1 MSTLPFRRPV
11 PCGSGINQKVMIVS
25 RQDVRPDLG
34 RTVLWRGHVERVY
47 ASDPDQ
53 AMETARA
60 LTPNL
65 TVVDA
70 EHGPAALE
78 LIQRLRCDPDARR
91 TAIVVLDRPGSQA
104 NAEDFRAAGANTVLK
119 VPVEPILWDSR
130 LAELLDVPPRRE
142 ARIPVMLQ
150 LWASPVAQPA
160 GLEGLALNVS
170 VHGMLIETAE
180 PLSVGTRLDLSF
192 RLPGDAVPL
201 SIVGLIVRRA
211 GLVDGRH
218 RFGVKH
224 VVLAGNSRERIADFV
239 ASAAWPRF
247 DGRSSPATAAEREQW
262 LAELKASEARN
273 TAILQA
279 VLDAVISVDHEGRIV
294 EFNRAAEAAF
304 GYPRAEAL
312 GQRAAELLL
321 PEAARESFWGNLAQ
335 LVGPGVTA
343 GTGRR
348 LEITGRRADGSEF
361 PAEVSLSAAEHD
373 GRRYHLLV
381 MRDVTDQRVL
391 EQKFRQ
397 AQKMEAVG
405 RLAGGIAHD
414 FNNLLNVISGYSEL
428 LLRRL
433 EEGSDAR
440 RKAGEVMKAADR
452 AARLT
457 GQLLAFSRR
466 QVLQPRVF
474 DLNAAVLDMKGML
487 ARLIR
492 EDIALETRLD
502 PALGQ
507 VKADPGQFEQVLM
520 NLAINA
526 RDAMPNGGR
535 LRVETSN
542 VDVDDTRA
550 RRHVDGRAGAFVVL
564 RVSDTGV
571 GMDEETRRQVFEP
584 FFTTKGLGQGTGLG
598 LATVYG
604 IVQQSDGWVGVE
616 SEPGRG
622 TLFEVFLPRVDAPAA
637 AAAEPPAP
645 APARRGAETILL
657 VEDEENLR
665 ALARETLEAAGYRVL
680 TAGNSEQARRVAG
693 AHDGPVHLLLTDVIM
708 PGANGAELARS
719 LLAERPEM
727 RVLFASGYTDDV
739 LAPQGAPA
747 AGTSFLQKPYSTGA
761 LESRVR
767 EMLDAKGG
775 QER

>member
-1 MSTLPFRRPV
+1 MATLPFRRPV
-11 PCGSGINQKVMIVS
+11 PRGSGVNQRVMIVS
-25 RQDVRPDLG
+25 RQDLRPDLG
-34 RTVLWRGHVERVY
+34 RTVLWRGQVQRVY
-47 ASDPDQ
+47 ASDHDQ

-60 LTPNL
+60 LTPNI

-70 EHGPAALE
+70 DHGPSALE
-78 LIQRLRCDPDARR
+78 LIYRLRCDPDARR
-91 TAIVVLDRPGSQA
+91 TGIVVLGRPGCQTKP
-104 NAEDFRAAGANTVLK
+104 EEFRAAGANTVLT
-119 VPVEPILWDSR
+119 VPVEPVLWDSR

-150 LWASPVAQPA
+150 LWASPVAEPA
-160 GLEGLALNVS
+160 GLEGLAINIS
-170 VHGMLIETAE
+170 VHGMLIETTE

-192 RLPGDAVPL
+192 RLPGDTVPL
-201 SIVGLIVRRA
+201 SVVGLIVRRA

-224 VVLAGNSRERIADFV
+224 VVLAGNSRERIAEFV
-239 ASAAWPRF
+239 ASSSWPRF
-247 DGRSSPATAAEREQW
+247 EGRSALATAAEREQW

-279 VLDAVISVDHEGRIV
+279 VLDAVVSVDHEGRIV

-304 GYPRAEAL
+304 GYSRSEVL
-312 GQRAAELLL
+312 GQRAVELLL
-321 PEAARESFWGNLAQ
+321 AEASREPLWRSLAQ
-335 LVGPGVTA
+335 LVGPGTPT

-348 LEITGRRADGSEF
+348 LEINGRRADGSEF
-361 PAEVSLSAAEHD
+361 PAEVALSAAEHD
-373 GRRYHLLV
+373 GRHYHLLV

-474 DLNAAVLDMKGML
+474 DLNSAVLDMKGML
-487 ARLIR
+487 SRLIR
-492 EDIALETRLD
+492 EDIVLETRLD
-502 PALGQ
+502 PALGR

-520 NLAINA
+520 NLALNA
-526 RDAMPNGGR
+526 RDAMPQGGR

-542 VDVDDTRA
+542 VDVDDARA
-550 RRHVDGRAGAFVVL
+550 QRTVDGRAGAFVVL

-584 FFTTKGLGQGTGLG
+584 FFTTKGLGHGTGLG

-604 IVQQSDGWVGVE
+604 IVQQSDGWIRVE
-616 SEPGRG
+616 SEPERG
-622 TLFEVFLPRVDAPAA
+622 TTFEVFLPRVDAPAA
-637 AAAEPPAP
+637 VAPAPPAP
-645 APARRGAETILL
+645 APAPGGVETILL
-657 VEDEENLR
+657 VEDEETLR

-680 TAGNSEQARRVAG
+680 AAGNADEARLVAS
-693 AHDGPVHLLLTDVIM
+693 AHDGPVHLLLTDVIL

-719 LLAERPEM
+719 LVAERPDM
-727 RVLFASGYTDDV
+727 KVVFASGYTDEV
-739 LAPQGAPA
+739 LAHRGAPA
-747 AGTSFLQKPYSTGA
+747 GGTSLLQKPYSTAA

-767 EMLDAKGG
+767 EMLDAKGNKP
-775 QER
+775 R